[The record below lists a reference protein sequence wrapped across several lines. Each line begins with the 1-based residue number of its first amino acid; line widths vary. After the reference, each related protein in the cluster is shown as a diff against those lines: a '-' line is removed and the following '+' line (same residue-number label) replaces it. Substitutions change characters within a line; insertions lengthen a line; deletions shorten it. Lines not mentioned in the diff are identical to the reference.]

1 MNDLRPDTPTPRV
14 RTRDIV
20 ACRVAAAIMLV
31 ISSGA
36 LGACL
41 DSETPVTP
49 HERPV
54 RLATATTTTTTASSS
69 SELIAIDLGVGEGRA
84 VGINDVGQVV
94 GIRTDGSGFL
104 WDNGELTSLPFAPV
118 YEGINNAGQ
127 VLGERFLWEN
137 GVTQPVDAPV
147 GVGSAHALNE
157 SGTVIGTY
165 GGGAAAFI
173 WDGQSADLGTLG
185 GSTIA
190 HDIDDLGSVVGRS
203 GSRAFVWSQQ
213 SGMVDL
219 QLGAGSAAFA
229 LNGLG
234 QIVSSEGILGV
245 DGTLQTPIPVG
256 LPGNSF
262 ADLPPGRVPAVRFN
276 DAGQVVWLGTGCT
289 GQVPRFFDGAAIS
302 GGEFTP
308 CDTQPRTA
316 CCLTLTNSGLVS
328 GFIGAGLPAQYLTS
342 TGAHRWVL
350 QEGMGQLY
358 EGVEQLRDLMG
369 GFDAVAY
376 TQSEA
381 GMLVGEARAPDGTL
395 HATLWRPLTP
405 VALLDQL
412 ISEVGALEVDGAL
425 SKSAANRLQAQLNA
439 ATGLLNDGRT
449 VPAQRLL
456 NAFIR
461 SVERLIEEDQLDPS
475 TGYAWIAQAESAL
488 ADVGGGPPV

>member
-1 MNDLRPDTPTPRV
+1 MNDLRPDPPTPRV
-14 RTRDIV
+14 RTRDM
-20 ACRVAAAIMLV
+20 ARRVAVAITLV
-31 ISSGA
+31 VLSGA

-41 DSETPVTP
+41 DSSASPVTP
-49 HERPV
+49 DDRPV
-54 RLATATTTTTTASSS
+54 RLATATTTTTTATGS

-84 VGINDVGQVV
+84 IGINDVGQVV

-165 GGGAAAFI
+165 GGAAFI
-173 WDGQSADLGTLG
+173 WDGQSTDLGTLG

-190 HDIDDLGSVVGRS
+190 HDIDDVGSVVGRS
-203 GSRAFVWSQQ
+203 GSRAFVWSQH

-234 QIVSSEGILGV
+234 QIVTSEGILGV

-256 LPGNSF
+256 LPFNPF
-262 ADLPPGRVPAVRFN
+262 ADLPLGRVPAVRFN
-276 DAGQVVWLGTGCT
+276 DAGQVVWLETGCV
-289 GQVPRFFDGAAIS
+289 GQVPRFFDGVAIS
-302 GGEFTP
+302 GPVPTSCEY
-308 CDTQPRTA
+308 QPRNG

-328 GFIGAGLPAQYLTS
+328 GFIGAGLPDGLTS

-358 EGVEQLRDLMG
+358 EDVEQLQDLIG

-425 SKSAANRLQAQLNA
+425 SKSAANRLLAQLNA

-449 VPAQRLL
+449 APAQRLL

-475 TGYAWIAQAESAL
+475 IGDAWIAQAESAL